1 MKKAQIEALK
11 RQDQGSPM
19 NDEQI
24 SLLRDI
30 QAFLDFCILN
40 GLSFRSAMGVLAND
54 VNGVLA
60 PDDYFEKGI
69 FVPKVKGYARA
80 WPETLSEIA
89 AMATDPGMKQEHA
102 EIEEQETSAQE
113 E

>member
-11 RQDQGSPM
+11 RQDPGSPM

-40 GLSFRSAMGVLAND
+40 GLSFRSAMGALAHD
-54 VNGVLA
+54 VNGILA
-60 PDDYFEKGI
+60 PDDYFGKGI
-69 FVPKVKGYARA
+69 FTPKVKGYALA
-80 WPETLSEIA
+80 WPETLSEMA
-89 AMATDPGMKQEHA
+89 TMATDPAMKQEHA

-113 E
+113 